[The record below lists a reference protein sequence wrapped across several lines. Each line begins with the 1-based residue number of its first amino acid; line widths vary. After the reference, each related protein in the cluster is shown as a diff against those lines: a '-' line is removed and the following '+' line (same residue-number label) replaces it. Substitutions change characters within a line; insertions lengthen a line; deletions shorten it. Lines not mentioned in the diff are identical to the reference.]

1 MGESRVVIPIFGILD
16 VTGEVIGMWVIL
28 AAVTVISLL
37 ATRHMR
43 ERPGKFQNVIE
54 TGVEYLDNYF
64 AGILGKKESRKHL
77 LFLGSLFIFII
88 FGNYTGLI
96 PGAGLTDYW
105 KAPTSSLSVTLGLSI
120 ITFFYLQGS
129 SIHARGFLGY
139 LKRFI
144 SPIAIMLPLLLL
156 DEFIKPASLALR
168 LFGNIFGE
176 ETVTEQLY
184 EIFPIGAPI
193 VMMVLSLLFCAL
205 GLLSAA
211 LCFAMVARVYLARAN
226 RAPVVWG
233 GALSRKETAK
243 LAAAVL
249 AVIAAVVVTE
259 VTKP

>member
-144 SPIAIMLPLLLL
+144 SPSRSCCRCSFWMSSSSPRRWRCVCSAISSAKRPSRNSSM
-156 DEFIKPASLALR
+156 R
-168 LFGNIFGE
+168 
-176 ETVTEQLY
+176 
-184 EIFPIGAPI
+184 
-193 VMMVLSLLFCAL
+193 FCP
-205 GLLSAA
+205 SA
-211 LCFAMVARVYLARAN
+211 RR
-226 RAPVVWG
+226 
-233 GALSRKETAK
+233 S
-243 LAAAVL
+243 
-249 AVIAAVVVTE
+249 
-259 VTKP
+259 

>member
-184 EIFPIGAPI
+184 EIFSHRRADRDDGA
-193 VMMVLSLLFCAL
+193 L
-205 GLLSAA
+205 AA
-211 LCFAMVARVYLARAN
+211 LLRAACHVSRRSFLYLQEAPNNGTSLKSKRIKNIFVRRYTTMTDSAIIAIARPPFPSPS
-226 RAPVVWG
+226 AP
-233 GALSRKETAK
+233 
-243 LAAAVL
+243 
-249 AVIAAVVVTE
+249 
-259 VTKP
+259 

>member
-16 VTGEVIGMWVIL
+16 VTGEVIGMWVVL
-28 AAVTVISLL
+28 AAVAVISLL

-64 AGILGKKESRKHL
+64 AGILGKKESRKHF

-105 KAPTSSLSVTLGLSI
+105 KAPTSSLSVTLGLGI

-129 SIHARGFLGY
+129 SIHAHGFLGY

-168 LFGNIFGE
+168 LFGNIFG
-176 ETVTEQLY
+176 
-184 EIFPIGAPI
+184 GMI
-193 VMMVLSLLFCAL
+193 VVELWMYLMEW
-205 GLLSAA
+205 LSAFVSSVPFMRA
-211 LCFAMVARVYLARAN
+211 VFVLPLNAFFDIFEPVIQTYIFVTLTMVFLSK
-226 RAPVVWG
+226 G
-233 GALSRKETAK
+233 IMTGADETHA
-243 LAAAVL
+243 
-249 AVIAAVVVTE
+249 
-259 VTKP
+259 

>member
-64 AGILGKKESRKHL
+64 AGILGKRVPKTSSVSRLALRFHHFRQLHRAHPRRRSDRLLESADL
-77 LFLGSLFIFII
+77 VA
-88 FGNYTGLI
+88 FGNAWSQHHHVFL
-96 PGAGLTDYW
+96 PAGLKHPCARLSAISSALFPHRDHAAA
-105 KAPTSSLSVTLGLSI
+105 APS
-120 ITFFYLQGS
+120 
-129 SIHARGFLGY
+129 
-139 LKRFI
+139 
-144 SPIAIMLPLLLL
+144 

-184 EIFPIGAPI
+184 EILPIGAPI

-205 GLLSAA
+205 QAIVFYDARFHLSAGGHRIT
-211 LCFAMVARVYLARAN
+211 ARL
-226 RAPVVWG
+226 
-233 GALSRKETAK
+233 
-243 LAAAVL
+243 
-249 AVIAAVVVTE
+249 
-259 VTKP
+259 